1 MQRNRTS
8 ALWRT
13 ISLTALISTL
23 LLLFG
28 FGYSVR
34 DMLWPKEENYAGEK
48 VTPNLPEQTSLGAS
62 KEIRITAIGDSL
74 TKGTGDATG
83 EGYVKQII
91 PLLQQKFPNIPV
103 KLNNNLAINGLR
115 ADQLANLL
123 KNDKG
128 YRFSLSQ
135 ANLILFTI
143 GGNDLFQIA
152 NGQSASEATG
162 EMNLAKLKAEL
173 PKGISRLKTVVELL
187 HEINP
192 NAHIVYLELYNPFY
206 DIKELRDGSLEVQ
219 NWNQQAYAL
228 THAYPNMTLIPTFD
242 LFERTLSSYISSDH
256 FHPNHDGYAQIAARI
271 VQSLE

>member
-91 PLLQQKFPNIPV
+91 TFAAAEIPEYPCQV
-103 KLNNNLAINGLR
+103 K
-115 ADQLANLL
+115 
-123 KNDKG
+123 
-128 YRFSLSQ
+128 
-135 ANLILFTI
+135 
-143 GGNDLFQIA
+143 
-152 NGQSASEATG
+152 
-162 EMNLAKLKAEL
+162 
-173 PKGISRLKTVVELL
+173 
-187 HEINP
+187 
-192 NAHIVYLELYNPFY
+192 
-206 DIKELRDGSLEVQ
+206 
-219 NWNQQAYAL
+219 
-228 THAYPNMTLIPTFD
+228 
-242 LFERTLSSYISSDH
+242 
-256 FHPNHDGYAQIAARI
+256 
-271 VQSLE
+271 